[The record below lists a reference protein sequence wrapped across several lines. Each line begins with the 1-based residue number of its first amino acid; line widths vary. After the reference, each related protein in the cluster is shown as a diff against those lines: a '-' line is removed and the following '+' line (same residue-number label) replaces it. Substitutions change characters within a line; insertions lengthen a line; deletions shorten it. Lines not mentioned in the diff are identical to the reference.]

1 MIYCPANCS
10 VLFQTKTGARKS
22 SGLALGSVLKARR
35 DGAGVAQSQAS
46 LHSVTGVIPP
56 NFLILGV
63 QHPHSVKHDV
73 LTNKTSINI

>member
-1 MIYCPANCS
+1 MIYYSTNCS

-22 SGLALGSVLKARR
+22 SGVGPGSVLKARR
-35 DGAGVAQSQAS
+35 DGAGVPQSQAS
-46 LHSVTGVIPP
+46 LHPVTGVVPP

-73 LTNKTSINI
+73 LTN